1 MEMVDFQFTDKKV
14 GAKIQLKKISKKFVV
29 FSLIFLY
36 IFCVKKGG
44 LLE

>member
-1 MEMVDFQFTDKKV
+1 MEMLYFQFTDKKV
-14 GAKIQLKKISKKFVV
+14 DAKIQLKKISKKFVV

-36 IFCVKKGG
+36 IFLRKKGG

>member
-14 GAKIQLKKISKKFVV
+14 GVKIQLKKISKKFVV

-36 IFCVKKGG
+36 IFLRKKGG

>member
-14 GAKIQLKKISKKFVV
+14 GVKIQLKKISKKFVV
-29 FSLIFLY
+29 FLLIFLY

>member
-14 GAKIQLKKISKKFVV
+14 GVKIQLKKISKKFVV
-29 FSLIFLY
+29 FLLIFLY

-44 LLE
+44 F

>member
-1 MEMVDFQFTDKKV
+1 MEMGYFQFTDKKV
-14 GAKIQLKKISKKFVV
+14 DAKIQLKKMSKNVVV

>member
-1 MEMVDFQFTDKKV
+1 MEMWYFQFTDKKV
-14 GAKIQLKKISKKFVV
+14 DAKIQLKKISKKFVV

-36 IFCVKKGG
+36 IFLRKKGG